1 MNLNK
6 FEQFQHVHSRCEFDN
21 LINCTY
27 TKILSKEESEK
38 NHELDRSSVV
48 KQSCTDLDEILRSPP
63 TAKDNDCDIEKEF
76 DPYFAKKMKKIEKL
90 LEEEKLLYIRCD
102 GCSLGYCDAHSG
114 PPHKKPVGIVTSM
127 TPALSV
133 FAGRKCPRCAQH
145 Q

>member
-48 KQSCTDLDEILRSPP
+48 KQSCTDLDEIWRSPP

-76 DPYFAKKMKKIEKL
+76 DPYFAEKMKKIEKL
-90 LEEEKLLYIRCD
+90 LEEEKKEEIEFQEFRKENAKLRDRVQVEITESVIKKLLKIMFNIWR
-102 GCSLGYCDAHSG
+102 
-114 PPHKKPVGIVTSM
+114 
-127 TPALSV
+127 
-133 FAGRKCPRCAQH
+133 
-145 Q
+145 